1 MNRKGL
7 WVFVVFST
15 VLYVLALSGC
25 GHDQQLTSITVTPDT
40 EDFGAPDP
48 ALHVQLRA
56 LGHYIHPPVTKDITT
71 QVVWSTNTA
80 DVATVSDTGLL
91 APGGFACGNAQ
102 ITATVQTNHSTAD
115 RPSSGA
121 IITGSMTATVECGP

>member
-7 WVFVVFST
+7 WVFVAFAT
-15 VLYVLALSGC
+15 LLYVLVVSGC
-25 GHDQQLTSITVTPDT
+25 GHDQQLTSITVEPDT

-48 ALHVQLRA
+48 TLQVQLRA
-56 LGHYIHPPVTKDITT
+56 LGHYIHPPVTKEITN
-71 QVVWSTNTA
+71 QVVWATNTP
-80 DVATVSDTGLL
+80 DVAKVTSTGLL
-91 APGGFACGNAQ
+91 SPGGAACGNAQ

-121 IITGSMTATVECGP
+121 IITGSMTATVECP